1 MRGSIFIKVFLG
13 FWLITITV
21 LASWSVAN
29 RYFELMPDAGQRLG
43 ERPGPPPQFLLR
55 LNYNLQNAAR
65 EELPGLVKAASKQQE
80 VEIYLINRQG
90 QEILGRAVPETVA
103 RLAKQRQGPRR
114 HKVIRHQG
122 SHFAVQSI
130 YRQDEGPLKAVIQW
144 RPPRAF
150 MAALGSSPLLRLA
163 MAVLISGA
171 LCYLLSRLVTNRLR
185 ELRGVSRRLSEGEL
199 DARIAVRERGGDETA
214 ELARDFNRMAEQLQ
228 LRIESGKQLL
238 TDVSHELRSP
248 LARLRIA
255 LALAQ
260 DRPERCA
267 EHLQI
272 IERETARLDELIGQL
287 LSSQVEDIEL
297 DRHID
302 LQALLQDIARDADFE
317 AGAQDKRV
325 EFRSEVDQAL
335 VASAEDLLRK
345 YFENIVRNAVKY
357 TPQSTAVSID
367 LRQTGDLYTV
377 IVQDSG
383 GGVPEA
389 DLARIFEPF
398 YRVDDARSRAEGGH
412 GLGLSIAH
420 RAIVQHGGTI
430 AAANNSP
437 GLKVIITLPVSP
449 HD

>member
-29 RYFELMPDAGQRLG
+29 HYFDLMPNAGQRPG
-43 ERPGPPPQFLLR
+43 ERPGPPPQFMLR

-65 EELPGLVKAASKQQE
+65 EELPGLVEAASQQQD
-80 VEIYLINRQG
+80 VEIYLLNRQG
-90 QEILGRAVPETVA
+90 EEILGRTVPATVA
-103 RLAKQRQGPRR
+103 RLARQRQGPRR

-150 MAALGSSPLLRLA
+150 MAALGSSPLLRLGL
-163 MAVLISGA
+163 AVLISGA
-171 LCYLLSRLVTNRLR
+171 LCYLLSKLVTRRLR

-199 DARIAVRERGGDETA
+199 DTRIAVRERGGDETD

-287 LSSQVEDIEL
+287 LSSQVEKIVL

-302 LQALLQDIARDADFE
+302 LQALLQDISRDTDFE
-317 AGAQDKRV
+317 AGAQNKRV
-325 EFRSEVDQAL
+325 EFSSGVEQAL

-345 YFENIVRNAVKY
+345 CFENIVRNAVKY
-357 TPQSTAVSID
+357 TPQNTAVSIE
-367 LRQTGDLYTV
+367 LREAGDTYTV
-377 IVQDSG
+377 IVEDRG
-383 GGVPEA
+383 AGVPEN
-389 DLARIFEPF
+389 DLTRIFEPF
-398 YRVDDARSRAEGGH
+398 YRVDDARARIDGGH
-412 GLGLSIAH
+412 GLGLSIAR
-420 RAIVQHGGTI
+420 RAIMQHGGTI
-430 AAANNSP
+430 TAVNNSP
-437 GLKVIITLPVSP
+437 GLRVVVTLPAFP

>member
-29 RYFELMPDAGQRLG
+29 HYFDLMPNAGQRPG
-43 ERPGPPPQFLLR
+43 ERPGPPPQFMLR

-65 EELPGLVKAASKQQE
+65 EELPGLVEAASQQQD
-80 VEIYLINRQG
+80 VEIYLLNRQG
-90 QEILGRAVPETVA
+90 EEILGRTIPATVA

-150 MAALGSSPLLRLA
+150 MAALGSSPLLRLGL
-163 MAVLISGA
+163 AVLISGA
-171 LCYLLSRLVTNRLR
+171 LCYLLSRLVTRRLR

-199 DARIAVRERGGDETA
+199 DTRIAVRERGGDETD

-260 DRPERCA
+260 DQPERCA

-287 LSSQVEDIEL
+287 LSSQLENIVL

-317 AGAQDKRV
+317 AGALNKRV
-325 EFRSEVDQAL
+325 EFSSRVDQAL

-345 YFENIVRNAVKY
+345 CFDNIVRNAVKH
-357 TPQSTAVSID
+357 TPQDTAVSIE
-367 LRQTGDLYTV
+367 LLKTGDVYTV
-377 IVQDSG
+377 IVEDRG
-383 GGVPEA
+383 AGVPET
-389 DLARIFEPF
+389 DLTRIFEPF
-398 YRVDDARSRAEGGH
+398 YRVDDARTRRDGGH
-412 GLGLSIAH
+412 GLGLSIAR
-420 RAIVQHGGTI
+420 RAIMQHGGTI
-430 AAANNSP
+430 AASNNSP
-437 GLKVIITLPVSP
+437 GLRVVVNLPAFP

>member
-29 RYFELMPDAGQRLG
+29 RYFELMPNAGQRAG
-43 ERPGPPPQFLLR
+43 ERPGPPPQFMLR

-65 EELPGLVKAASKQQE
+65 AELPALIKAASQQQDI
-80 VEIYLINRQG
+80 EIYLLNRQG
-90 QEILGRAVPETVA
+90 QEILGRTVPATVA
-103 RLAKQRQGPRR
+103 RLAAQRQGPRR

-122 SHFAVQSI
+122 SHFAVQAI

-144 RPPRAF
+144 RAPRAF
-150 MAALGSSPLLRLA
+150 MAALGSSPLLRLGL
-163 MAVLISGA
+163 AVLISGA
-171 LCYLLSRLVTNRLR
+171 LCYLLSRLVTKRLR
-185 ELRGVSRRLSEGEL
+185 DLRGASRRLSEGDL
-199 DARIAVRERGGDETA
+199 DTRIAVRERGGDETD

-228 LRIESGKQLL
+228 LRIESGKRLL

-260 DRPERCA
+260 DQPERCA

-287 LSSQVEDIEL
+287 LSSQLENIVL

-302 LQALLQDIARDADFE
+302 LQALLQDVARDADFE
-317 AGAQDKRV
+317 AGAQNKRV
-325 EFRSEVDQAL
+325 EFSSGVDQAL

-345 YFENIVRNAVKY
+345 CFENIVRNAVKY
-357 TPQSTAVSID
+357 TPRDTAVSIE
-367 LRQTGDLYTV
+367 LLKTGDVYTV
-377 IVQDSG
+377 IVEDRG
-383 GGVPEA
+383 AGVPET
-389 DLARIFEPF
+389 DLTRIFEPF
-398 YRVDDARSRAEGGH
+398 YRIDDARARIDGGH
-412 GLGLSIAH
+412 GLGLSIAR
-420 RAIVQHGGTI
+420 RAIMQHGGTI
-430 AAANNSP
+430 AASNNSP
-437 GLKVIITLPVSP
+437 GLSVVITLPVFAQ
-449 HD
+449 D

>member
-29 RYFELMPDAGQRLG
+29 HYFDLMPNAGQRPG
-43 ERPGPPPQFLLR
+43 ERPGPPPQFMLR

-65 EELPGLVKAASKQQE
+65 EELPGLVEAASQQQD
-80 VEIYLINRQG
+80 VEIYLLNRQG
-90 QEILGRAVPETVA
+90 EEILGRTIPATVA

-150 MAALGSSPLLRLA
+150 MAALGSSPLLRLGL
-163 MAVLISGA
+163 AVLISGA
-171 LCYLLSRLVTNRLR
+171 LCYLLSRLVTRRLR

-199 DARIAVRERGGDETA
+199 DTRIAVRERGGDETD

-260 DRPERCA
+260 DQPERCA

-287 LSSQVEDIEL
+287 LSSQLENIVL

-317 AGAQDKRV
+317 AGALNKRV
-325 EFRSEVDQAL
+325 EFSSRVDQAL

-345 YFENIVRNAVKY
+345 CFDNIVRNAVKH
-357 TPQSTAVSID
+357 TPQDTAVSIE
-367 LRQTGDLYTV
+367 LLKTGDVYTV
-377 IVQDSG
+377 IVEDRG
-383 GGVPEA
+383 AGVPET
-389 DLARIFEPF
+389 DLTRIFEPF
-398 YRVDDARSRAEGGH
+398 YRVDDARTRRDGGH
-412 GLGLSIAH
+412 GLGLSIAR
-420 RAIVQHGGTI
+420 RAIMQHGGII
-430 AAANNSP
+430 AASNNSP
-437 GLKVIITLPVSP
+437 GLRVVVNLPAFP